1 MSTDRTSFQKLTAA
15 LIFAAMA
22 AALMLSVSAR
32 AYGADENS
40 SLLTGTVKS
49 DSGEK
54 MPGVTV
60 SAKGEAKTITTSV
73 FTDQQGDYY
82 FPPMPPGEYEVWA
95 QADTFATARG
105 NIKFTS
111 THNQGFLL

>member
-1 MSTDRTSFQKLTAA
+1 MSTERTSLQKLTAA

-22 AALMLSVSAR
+22 TALVLSPSAR
-32 AYGADENS
+32 AYGADENGT
-40 SLLTGTVKS
+40 LLAGTAKS

-60 SAKGEAKTITTSV
+60 SAKAQGKTITTSV

-82 FPPMPPGEYEVWA
+82 FPPMPAGEYEIWA
-95 QADTFATARG
+95 QADAFATGRA
-105 NIKFTS
+105 NN
-111 THNQGFLL
+111 H